1 MDAALRSARLAEAAH
16 FEAVMN
22 IRDAATLRL
31 QVLKDELEPIVSARR
46 EAQAFID
53 LALVPGT
60 PPRLWI
66 DMVSAVVMAPDPRTY
81 RFCQDT
87 AGGQRV
93 LFETTDRAEMV
104 DKITAYIAHRLIDR
118 QRQMSNRSATL
129 RRRAGLMALGRA
141 LLAWLSG
148 FLARCPG
155 LRAGRLLAG
164 ETALAAKPQGP
175 AELRYNLK
183 HQLIFLHRASCYQ
196 AAGDSAAIRPSRVRG
211 GISLG
216 VSQRC

>member
-1 MDAALRSARLAEAAH
+1 
-16 FEAVMN
+16 MN

-31 QVLKDELEPIVSARR
+31 QVLKDELEPIVNARG

-60 PPRLWI
+60 PPRLWV

-93 LFETTDRAEMV
+93 LLETSDRAEMV

-118 QRQMSNRSATL
+118 QRQMVGNVSGAPPARRSYGT
-129 RRRAGLMALGRA
+129 GALV
-141 LLAWLSG
+141 LAWLSG
-148 FLARCPG
+148 F
-155 LRAGRLLAG
+155 
-164 ETALAAKPQGP
+164 
-175 AELRYNLK
+175 
-183 HQLIFLHRASCYQ
+183 
-196 AAGDSAAIRPSRVRG
+196 
-211 GISLG
+211 SLG
-216 VSQRC
+216 VLAFVLAAVWLADLPWP